1 MDEHVLFSRSR
12 CRSISQRR
20 PIGALLT
27 LGTRT
32 LAARKTN
39 KSELAISIGARRDR
53 NGSGEKSR
61 PRLRQPAVRTAD
73 IASAFSIVIPPNFRL
88 LLEGYSASLISP
100 LVSGSPRMS
109 PKLRVESVVCHATR
123 SFVAAT
129 LATWQTFWSDI
140 CYFFFNFSLEVSL
153 FSFYDSLVS

>member
-129 LATWQTFWSDI
+129 LAT
-140 CYFFFNFSLEVSL
+140 
-153 FSFYDSLVS
+153 